1 MRLGISAL
9 LFNLD
14 KALELCREVDKI
26 NHIEV
31 GIDNLDECIKLSKY
45 KGEFDKL
52 NLSLGIHLPMELN
65 SCENIKYIR
74 KSWID
79 FINKIEDDKNSVE
92 GLCYSCA
99 KEKGIN
105 PLEVLAK
112 QSNLSEEELNDMSS
126 QLENI
131 FSDITENISDMD
143 SDDMQALGPMLGS
156 IFGLNKKDNT
166 SENSTS
172 ANSSE
177 QSGRKKVK
185 TEKRPKDN
193 KKKRFL
199 DSFGTNLTDKAKQGK
214 LDRVIG
220 RNKEIQRITQ
230 ILNRRSKNNPCLIGE
245 PGVGKTAIAQGL
257 AIRIA
262 EGNVPAKLLNKEVYL
277 LDMTSVIA
285 GTQFRGQFESRM
297 KALVDECKSYGNIIL
312 VIDEIHNIIGAGDA
326 EHSMNAANILKP
338 SLSNGE
344 IQLIGTTTLTEY
356 RKYIE
361 KDSAL
366 ERRFQPVIVDEPSI
380 DDTIEIIQGIKKY
393 YEDYHKVLISND
405 VIEKTVKMSEKYI
418 HDRFLPDKAI
428 DLIDEA
434 CSRINLNNKELYEI
448 EVIKNKLAKIAE
460 EKEEAVSSDST
471 EDYQKAADLKT
482 KECILN
488 DRLEELNKNLQLK
501 ALTVQDIAE
510 VIENW
515 TKIPV
520 TKITEAETQ
529 KLLNLE
535 ANLHKRII
543 GQNAAVSAVAKAIRR
558 NRAGLQTTK
567 RPPSFIFVGPTG
579 VGKTELAKALASE
592 MFGSEDSIIRIDMSE
607 YMESH
612 STSKL
617 IGSPPGY
624 VGYDDAGQLTEKVKR
639 KPYSIILLDEIEKAH
654 PDVFNILLQVLD
666 DGKLTDSQGNTVN
679 FENTIIIMTSNAG
692 SNLNT
697 NSIGFGK
704 QSVDNGKINSALKEL
719 FRPEFLNRVDEI
731 VTFDS
736 LTSDELIQII
746 DLLLKHTDEALAN
759 KDIKL
764 SVSASAKKY
773 VLEKGTDLKYGARPL
788 RRAIQKY
795 IEDEIAEMLL
805 RSEVMPGQTVK
816 VDCKKDELKFTVV
829 SKTAKSKKSE

>member
-1 MRLGISAL
+1 M
-9 LFNLD
+9 
-14 KALELCREVDKI
+14 LCSICKKNTAVI
-26 NHIEV
+26 
-31 GIDNLDECIKLSKY
+31 
-45 KGEFDKL
+45 
-52 NLSLGIHLPMELN
+52 
-65 SCENIKYIR
+65 
-74 KSWID
+74 
-79 FINKIEDDKNSVE
+79 FINKIENDKSSVE

-99 KEKGIN
+99 KDKGIN

-143 SDDMQALGPMLGS
+143 SEDMQALGPMLGS
-156 IFGLNKKDNT
+156 ILGLNKKDNS
-166 SENSTS
+166 SENSAS

-193 KKKRFL
+193 KKKKFL

-535 ANLHKRII
+535 ANFHKRII
-543 GQNAAVSAVAKAIRR
+543 GQNTAVSAVAKAIRR

-736 LTSDELIQII
+736 LTSDELLQII

-764 SVSASAKKY
+764 SVTASAKKY

-829 SKTAKSKKSE
+829 SKTSKSKKSE